1 MLTRILA
8 VGLLAGALSGAVTA
22 AIEHFTTVPLILEAE
37 VYEKAAEKAAKPEHT
52 SWNAG
57 EARLVLVAEHE
68 HEHGAAAGAEESE
81 AWEPADGAERTAYA
95 SLAIVGAAVG
105 FSLML
110 LAAMIASGAEITVRT
125 ATLWGLAGFLAVGLA
140 PSLGLSPEL
149 PGSAA
154 ADLLSRQIWW
164 IATAAATAGAIWLIF
179 RQGTVLAIF
188 AGLALV
194 AIPHV
199 IGAPQPAAFES
210 TAPAELAAHF
220 TSTSLVV
227 HALLWIVVGAM
238 TGFFWQWF
246 DRRAA
251 AV

>member
-8 VGLLAGALSGAVTA
+8 VGLLAGALSGVVTA

-52 SWNAG
+52 SWNDTG
-57 EARLVLVAEHE
+57 EAKLIFVHNHE
-68 HEHGAAAGAEESE
+68 AAPAAAEPE
-81 AWEPADGAERTAYA
+81 AWEPADGLERTAYA
-95 SLAIVGAAVG
+95 SVAVVGAAVG

-110 LAAMIASGAEITVRT
+110 LAAMIASGAEITPRS
-125 ATLWGLAGFLAVGLA
+125 ATLWGVAGFIAVGLA

-154 ADLLSRQIWW
+154 AELLPRQIWW
-164 IATAAATAGAIWLIF
+164 VATAAATGIGIWLIF
-179 RQGTVLAIF
+179 RNATLPAIL
-188 AGLALV
+188 AGLVLIV
-194 AIPHV
+194 VPHI
-199 IGAPQPAAFES
+199 IGAPQPAAFQS

-227 HALLWIVVGAM
+227 HALLWILVGAL
-238 TGFFWQWF
+238 TGFIWQKF
-246 DRRAA
+246 DKGTVAA
-251 AV
+251 